1 MPFHGDYRMLKN
13 HANIGI
19 ECGIPKENTFVLQ
32 NGNALSLVNHTITK
46 TSSVIA
52 NDIYV
57 DGNRLGEV
65 NGAVLRDRKIMASDG
80 ILVVIANIDMK
91 KRELLIKPNIT
102 TRGFILINENEEL
115 IKKIENMATNSI
127 NAKLKDKTAN
137 FNDIK
142 NQITSD
148 LFPFIYEL
156 TGRKPIILPVI
167 LDIKR

>member
-1 MPFHGDYRMLKN
+1 
-13 HANIGI
+13 
-19 ECGIPKENTFVLQ
+19 
-32 NGNALSLVNHTITK
+32 
-46 TSSVIA
+46 
-52 NDIYV
+52 
-57 DGNRLGEV
+57 
-65 NGAVLRDRKIMASDG
+65 MASDG
-80 ILVVIANIDMK
+80 ILVVIANVDMK

-115 IKKIENMATNSI
+115 IKKIENMAANSI
-127 NAKLKDKTAN
+127 LNKLKDKTAN

-142 NQITSD
+142 TQITTE

>member
-1 MPFHGDYRMLKN
+1 MLKN
-13 HANIGI
+13 HANVGI
-19 ECGIPKENTFVLQ
+19 ECDIPKENTFVLQ
-32 NGNALSLVNHTITK
+32 NGNTLSMVNHEITK
-46 TSSVIA
+46 SNSVIA

-57 DGNRLGEV
+57 DGNRLGEI

-80 ILVVIANIDMK
+80 ILVVIANVDMK

-115 IKKIENMATNSI
+115 IRKIEATATNSI
-127 NAKLKDKTAN
+127 NSKLKDKTAN

-142 NQITSD
+142 NQITMD
-148 LFPFIYEL
+148 LFPFIYDL

-167 LDIKR
+167 LDIKKDKVD